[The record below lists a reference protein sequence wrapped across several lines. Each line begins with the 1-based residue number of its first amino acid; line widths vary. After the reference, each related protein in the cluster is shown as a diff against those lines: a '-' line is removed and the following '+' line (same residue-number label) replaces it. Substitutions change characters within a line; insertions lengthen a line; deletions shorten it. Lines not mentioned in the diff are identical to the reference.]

1 MRRIKSKRSFCFRL
15 PQYLKITIALILGYY
30 IIVKYDTGKFYLQKE
45 CVLTKKK
52 TEMTQALF
60 EVLRGYS
67 DFCTIISDELPNN
80 AGVISIIPLTM
91 SPAELDTYLAQ
102 NGICV
107 RSGLHCAPLAHKQM
121 KTAPKGQSGF
131 R

>member
-1 MRRIKSKRSFCFRL
+1 
-15 PQYLKITIALILGYY
+15 
-30 IIVKYDTGKFYLQKE
+30 
-45 CVLTKKK
+45 
-52 TEMTQALF
+52 MTQALF
-60 EVLRGYS
+60 DVLRGYS

-80 AGVISIIPLTM
+80 AGVISIVPLTM

-121 KTAPKGQSGF
+121 KTAHEGTVRFSMGCFNTDKEIKYLSHILEDLQ
-131 R
+131 